1 MFLCFKTPDFRYV
14 VKQIDLLLNLLIK
27 PSLLW
32 SVLGFVHPRKFID
45 LCRDLPPCQE
55 PHALE
60 GQWRQHKMQNFK
72 YILINIKT
80 GTFAFEIFPDSVTS
94 SWYPVRSLWRMET
107 FHLQR
112 YRFLFIKITQKS
124 TSYDALIDSLAA
136 SYWNCLKS
144 QTFWDS
150 RSNECLQVFE
160 LLLLTCELTASCAM
174 GDHLRDKPAPTFR
187 KTSTQW
193 RSQPKILGGQNVW
206 S

>member
-94 SWYPVRSLWRMET
+94 SWYPVRSLWRVET

-112 YRFLFIKITQKS
+112 YRFLFIRNYTKIHI
-124 TSYDALIDSLAA
+124 LR
-136 SYWNCLKS
+136 CLDWLS
-144 QTFWDS
+144 S
-150 RSNECLQVFE
+150 GE
-160 LLLLTCELTASCAM
+160 LLKLSQKPNILRLSVEWMFASVWAFIADVWTDGQLCNGWSFAWQ
-174 GDHLRDKPAPTFR
+174 T
-187 KTSTQW
+187 
-193 RSQPKILGGQNVW
+193 RSHV